1 MAWRK
6 RERLRDAA
14 NVWKFLKPEHQVK
27 SPKKTKDLAPAPVAP
42 RRPHSFIA
50 HGITVVDDYAWLKDA
65 DWQEVLRDPAVL
77 SADIRTYLEAEN
89 DYTESLLGHTAG
101 LQKTLV
107 AEMRGRIK
115 EDDSSVPSPDGP
127 YAYLRKF
134 REGGQHELFGRMPRD
149 GGEIKIVL
157 DGDELAADHDYFKFG
172 GARHSPDHRL
182 EAWSADI
189 KGSEYFSIRVRNW
202 ADGSDLADLVEET
215 DGGVVWS
222 ADSKTFFYVKLD
234 DNHRPLQVWRH
245 RLGSTQAEDVLV
257 YEEQDSGWF
266 THIHESTSGR
276 FCVIAGGDHDTSEQ
290 RLIDLA
296 DADALPR
303 LVARR
308 EVDVQYSIADRGD
321 ELFILTNAGGAIDFK
336 IVTAPLTSPERAN
349 WRDLIPHRQGVYIMD
364 IDLFAGHLVRLE
376 RANALPAIV
385 IRDLATAEEHAIA
398 FDEAAYSLD
407 TIGGYEFDTTNL
419 RFSYSSMTTP
429 SEVYDYDMASRTR
442 HLRKRQ
448 EIPSGH
454 EPADYVTTRIM
465 ATSHDGAEVP
475 VSILHRRDLKRDGKA
490 PLLLYGYGSY
500 GMAMPAS
507 FSANRLSLVDR
518 GFVYAIAHI
527 RGGTDKGWG
536 WYLDG
541 KREKKTNSFDDFAA
555 SGRALISAKYT
566 SAKRIVGH
574 GASAGG
580 MLMGAVA
587 NRAGELFAGIVAE
600 VPFVDV
606 LNTMLDLDL
615 PLTPPE
621 WPEWGNPTESEA
633 DFRTILSYSPY
644 DNIEARD
651 YPAIL
656 AMGGLTDPRVTYWEP
671 AKWVAR
677 LRATMTGGGPVLLRT
692 NMGAGHGG
700 APGRLTRLDEVAIVY
715 AFALWAVGLAD
726 QGEA

>member
-1 MAWRK
+1 
-6 RERLRDAA
+6 
-14 NVWKFLKPEHQVK
+14 VTQKPETSSV
-27 SPKKTKDLAPAPVAP
+27 APVAP
-42 RRPHSFIA
+42 RRPHTFTA
-50 HGITVVDDYAWLKDA
+50 HGITVADDYAWLKDP
-65 DWQEVLRDPAVL
+65 DWQEVLREPAALDP
-77 SADIRTYLEAEN
+77 DIREYLEAEN
-89 DYTESLLGHTAG
+89 DYTESLLGYTAG

-115 EDDSSVPSPDGP
+115 EDDSSVPAPDGP
-127 YAYLRKF
+127 FAYLRKF
-134 REGGQHELFGRMPRD
+134 RDGGQHELFGRSPRD
-149 GGEIKIVL
+149 GGEIEIVL
-157 DGDELAADHDYFKFG
+157 DGDQLAASHDYFKFG

-189 KGSEYFSIRVRNW
+189 KGSEYFSIRVRDW
-202 ADGSDLADLVEET
+202 ASGADADDLVGET
-215 DGGVVWS
+215 DGTVVWA

-234 DNHRPLQVWRH
+234 DNHRPMQVWRH
-245 RLGSTQAEDVLV
+245 RLGTPQAEDVLV
-257 YEEQDSGWF
+257 YEEQDAGWF
-266 THIHESTSGR
+266 THIHESASGR
-276 FCVIAGGDHDTSEQ
+276 FCVIAGGDHETSEQ

-296 DADALPR
+296 DLDAPLR
-303 LVARR
+303 LVAAR
-308 EVDVQYSIADRGD
+308 ETGVQYSIADRGD
-321 ELFILTNAGGAIDFK
+321 ELFVLTNAGGAIDFK
-336 IVTAPLTSPERAN
+336 IVTTPLKAPERAN
-349 WRDLIPHRQGVYIMD
+349 WRDLVPYRAGVYIID
-364 IDLFAGHLVRLE
+364 IELYAGHLVRLE
-376 RANALPAIV
+376 RANALPAII
-385 IRDLATAEEHAIA
+385 IRDLATKDEHAIA

-407 TIGGYEFDTTNL
+407 TMGGYEFDTTNL

-429 SEVYDYDMASRTR
+429 SEVYDYDMASRAR
-442 HLRKRQ
+442 VLRKRQ

-454 EPADYVTTRIM
+454 NPADYVTTRIM

-475 VSILHRRDLKRDGKA
+475 VSILHRQDLKRDGRA

-527 RGGTDKGWG
+527 RGGSDKGWG

-541 KREKKTNSFDDFAA
+541 KRAKKTNSFDDFAA
-555 SGRALISAKYT
+555 SARALIDAKYT
-566 SAKRIVGH
+566 GIKRIVGH
-574 GASAGG
+574 GGSAGG

-606 LNTMLDLDL
+606 LNTMLDDSL

-621 WPEWGNPTESEA
+621 WPEWGNPIDSEA

-644 DNIEARD
+644 DNVAARD

-671 AKWVAR
+671 AKWIAR

-700 APGRLTRLDEVAIVY
+700 ASGRFNRLDEIAIAY
-715 AFALWAVGLAD
+715 AFALWAVGLAKPA
-726 QGEA
+726 GA

>member
-1 MAWRK
+1 VTQA
-6 RERLRDAA
+6 
-14 NVWKFLKPEHQVK
+14 
-27 SPKKTKDLAPAPVAP
+27 KTASQPPVAP
-42 RRPHSFIA
+42 RRPHSFTR
-50 HGITVVDDYAWLKDA
+50 HGITVTDDYAWLKDA
-65 DWQEVLRDPAVL
+65 KWQEVLRDPAVL
-77 SADIRTYLEAEN
+77 DPDIRKYLDEEN
-89 DYTESLLGHTAG
+89 IYTESLLGHTAS

-107 AEMRGRIK
+107 REMRGRIK

-127 YAYLRKF
+127 FAYFRRF

-149 GGEIKIVL
+149 GGEGDIVL
-157 DGDELAADHDYFKFG
+157 DGDALAKDHKYFKFG
-172 GARHSPDHRL
+172 GSRHSNDHSL
-182 EAWSADI
+182 QAWSADT
-189 KGSEYFSIRVRNW
+189 KGSEYFSIRVRDW
-202 ADGSDLADLVEET
+202 ATGNDLDDLVEES
-215 DGGVVWS
+215 DGGVVWT
-222 ADSKTFFYVKLD
+222 ADAKSFFYVRLD
-234 DNHRPLQVWRH
+234 DNHRPMQVWRH
-245 RLGSTQAEDVLV
+245 KLGTKQADDTLV

-266 THIHESTSGR
+266 THLHESTSGR
-276 FCVIAGGDHDTSEQ
+276 FCVIAGGDHETSEQ

-296 DADALPR
+296 NPEAPPR
-303 LVARR
+303 LVAAR
-308 EVDVQYSIADRGD
+308 EDGVQYSLADRGD
-321 ELFILTNAGGAIDFK
+321 ELFILTNADDAIDFK
-336 IVTAPLTSPERAN
+336 IVTAPLSQPERKN
-349 WRDLIPHRQGVYIMD
+349 WRDLIPYRPGIYI
-364 IDLFAGHLVRLE
+364 IDLDLYAGHLVRLE
-376 RANALPAIV
+376 RANALPSIV
-385 IRDLATAEEHAIA
+385 IRDLATSEEHAIA

-407 TIGGYEFDTTNL
+407 TMGSYEFETTNL
-419 RFSYSSMTTP
+419 RFAYSSMTTP
-429 SEVYDYDMASRTR
+429 SEVYDYDMVKRTR
-442 HLRKRQ
+442 TLRKRQ

-454 EPADYVTTRIM
+454 NAADYVTTRIM
-465 ATSHDGAEVP
+465 AKAQDGAEVP
-475 VSILHRRDLKRDGKA
+475 VSILYRRGLKLDGAA

-527 RGGTDKGWG
+527 RGGADKGWG

-555 SGRALISAKYT
+555 SARALIDAKYT

-574 GASAGG
+574 GGSAGG

-606 LNTMLDLDL
+606 LNTMLDDTL

-621 WPEWGNPTESEA
+621 WPEWGNPIESEK

-644 DNIEARD
+644 DNVAAKA

-671 AKWVAR
+671 AKWIAR
-677 LRATMTGGGPVLLRT
+677 LRATMSGGGPVLLRT

-700 APGRLTRLDEVAIVY
+700 ASGRFDRLDEVAIVY
-715 AFALWAVGLAD
+715 AFALWAAGMA
-726 QGEA
+726 EAGV